1 MDKFF
6 VKEFFDKSTDIII
19 LIIYLIKLKKE
30 KIIRRRGVDN
40 FGAAECGVW
49 NAVCGA
55 AQSSSRFLSDK
66 VNIKK
71 PLQHICKNHFD
82 EKYTIY
88 PDIYYF
94 CIVNNKHVGCDAGC
108 DETN

>member
-1 MDKFF
+1 M
-6 VKEFFDKSTDIII
+6 
-19 LIIYLIKLKKE
+19 LIISARLS
-30 KIIRRRGVDN
+30 V
-40 FGAAECGVW
+40 ECGVW
-49 NAVCGA
+49 RAASCSIRIACGVRPYTPIGGA
-55 AQSSSRFLSDK
+55 AQSSSPSVACALSLCRFFSDK

-94 CIVNNKHVGCDAGC
+94 CIVNNKHAGCDAGC

>member
-40 FGAAECGVW
+40 FGAA
-49 NAVCGA
+49 
-55 AQSSSRFLSDK
+55 
-66 VNIKK
+66 

-94 CIVNNKHVGCDAGC
+94 CIVNNKHAGCDAGC

>member
-40 FGAAECGVW
+40 FGAAAC
-49 NAVCGA
+49 
-55 AQSSSRFLSDK
+55 
-66 VNIKK
+66 
-71 PLQHICKNHFD
+71 
-82 EKYTIY
+82 
-88 PDIYYF
+88 
-94 CIVNNKHVGCDAGC
+94 
-108 DETN
+108 

>member
-40 FGAAECGVW
+40 FGAA
-49 NAVCGA
+49 A
-55 AQSSSRFLSDK
+55 
-66 VNIKK
+66 
-71 PLQHICKNHFD
+71 PLHRICKNHFD

-94 CIVNNKHVGCDAGC
+94 CIVNNKHAGCDAGC